1 MMLTDPWFADSLGLL
16 LAAEGAP
23 AAHTSGAD
31 AASQIAGAGGTGLLL
46 FVVVRL
52 GVLTIGVGIILCLY
66 RMLRGPH
73 LADRVLAGDVL
84 SMHVV
89 AMVVLLAIY
98 MGTTVFF
105 DAALVVAII
114 GFASTLAF
122 AQYIGARRG
131 GGTTP

>member
-1 MMLTDPWFADSLGLL
+1 M
-16 LAAEGAP
+16 
-23 AAHTSGAD
+23 
-31 AASQIAGAGGTGLLL
+31 
-46 FVVVRL
+46 RL

-131 GGTTP
+131 GGTTT